1 MEMLKIT
8 ISDLILQLE
17 EQKRIHGD
25 IPALAAIYIEN
36 ENNDSPHQGHPI
48 YAEPNLS
55 FDTYIEH
62 TKPDGT
68 VAYSYLKSENPNWKH
83 GNNKEQ
89 KVLLIGAK

>member
-8 ISDLILQLE
+8 ISDLIMRLE

-36 ENNDSPHQGHPI
+36 ENYDSPNQGHYI
-48 YAEPNLS
+48 YAEPNFS
-55 FDTYIEH
+55 SDTYVEH
-62 TKPDGT
+62 VKPDGT
-68 VAYSYLKSENPNWKH
+68 VAYSYLKSENPNWNH

-89 KVLLIGAK
+89 KVLLIGAQ